1 MSKNLIKVFSFMSL
15 LAMVLAACGGAAETP
30 TPETVRET
38 VMVTEQVEVTKEVT
52 QEVETSGGTV
62 NVLGTWGGSEIEKFN
77 DAIAPFKEET
87 GYGVAFEGTR
97 DLSAILT
104 TRVEGGNPPDIAILP
119 NPGLMQSFAEQGEL
133 VDISQFMDM
142 DSLQNDYKQVWLDL
156 GSHNDTLYGIF
167 YKAAVKSLVWY
178 VPANF
183 EEAGYEVPETWD
195 EMIALSDQIVE
206 DNPDGLRKPWCIGIE
221 SGAASGWP
229 ATDWVEDI
237 MLRTA
242 GPETYDQWVAHEI
255 AWTSDPVSNAVGT
268 FGDIAR
274 NEDYVVGGT
283 QGVVSTNFQ
292 DAPNFMFGE
301 DYSCYMHRQASF
313 VTSFFPDNVT
323 AEDYDF
329 FPFPPINEEYGTPV
343 LGGADLIVMLND
355 TPEARALMEYL
366 ATPEPQEIWAEAGG
380 FISPHQG
387 VDPAVYPDD
396 LTRKQAETLTEA
408 EVFRFDASDLMPSA
422 VGSGAF
428 WEGMVNYVSEGNLDQ
443 VLQNIE
449 TAAEDAYGG
458 Q

>member
-1 MSKNLIKVFSFMSL
+1 MLRKLLKPLAFLLIL
-15 LAMVLAACGGAAETP
+15 GLVLSACAPAAPEEEMETP
-30 TPETVRET
+30 EPERET
-38 VMVTEQVEVTKEVT
+38 VVVTEEVEVTREVMESD
-52 QEVETSGGTV
+52 QTV
-62 NVLGTWGGSEIEKFN
+62 NVLGTWGGSEIEAFN
-77 DAIAPFKEET
+77 EAIAPFKEDT

-97 DLSAILT
+97 DLSAVLT
-104 TRVEGGNPPDIAILP
+104 TRVEGGNPPEIAILP
-119 NPGLMQSFAEQGEL
+119 NPGLMQDLAEQGAL
-133 VDISQFMDM
+133 VDISTFMNM
-142 DSLQNDYKQVWLDL
+142 DDLQNNYQDVWLNL

-178 VPANF
+178 VPENF
-183 EEAGYEVPETWD
+183 EAAGYEVPETWD

-206 DNPDGLRKPWCIGIE
+206 DNPDGQRKPWCIGIE

-237 MLRTA
+237 MLRQA
-242 GPETYDQWVAHEI
+242 GPEAYDQWVAHEI
-255 AWTSDPVSNAVGT
+255 SWTSDPVSNAVST

-274 NEDYVVGGT
+274 NEDYVIGGT

-301 DYSCYMHRQASF
+301 DFSCYMHRQASF
-313 VTSFFPDNVT
+313 VTGFFPENVT

-329 FPFPPINEEYGTPV
+329 FPLPPIDEEYGTPA
-343 LGGADLIVMLND
+343 LGGADLIVMLRD
-355 TPEARALMEYL
+355 TPEAREFMQYL
-366 ATPEPQEIWAEAGG
+366 ATPQPQEIWAGIGG
-380 FISPHQG
+380 FLSPHQG
-387 VDPAVYPDD
+387 VEASAYPND
-396 LTRKQAETLTEA
+396 LTRKQAEFLTEA

-428 WEGMVNYVSEGNLDQ
+428 WEGMVNYISEGNLDQ

-449 TAAEDAYGG
+449 TAAQDAYG